1 MAGTLEDRQVT
12 PHPDSRFGIVAAR
25 FNEDITNRMLEG
37 ALAGLRER
45 GVADEAVRVV
55 RVPGSFEIPLAAKE
69 LALSQKYDAIICL
82 GCVIRGDTRHFE
94 LVADGCAAGIRQV
107 SLECRV
113 PLIFGVLAVENR
125 QQALDRVSGKM
136 DRGREAAAEAIEMAN
151 VIGSLREEPGA

>member
-1 MAGTLEDRQVT
+1 MTGALDEQHLT
-12 PHPDSRFGIVAAR
+12 PHPDSRFAIVAAR
-25 FNEDITNRMLEG
+25 FNEDITNRLLDS

-45 GVADEAVRVV
+45 GVPDSSVKVV
-55 RVPGSFEIPLAAKE
+55 RVPGSFEIPLVAKE
-69 LALSQKYDAIICL
+69 LALSGKYDAIICL

-113 PLIFGVLAVENR
+113 PLIFGVQAVENME
-125 QQALDRVSGKM
+125 QALDRVGRKM

-151 VIGSLREEPGA
+151 LLRTMREEPA